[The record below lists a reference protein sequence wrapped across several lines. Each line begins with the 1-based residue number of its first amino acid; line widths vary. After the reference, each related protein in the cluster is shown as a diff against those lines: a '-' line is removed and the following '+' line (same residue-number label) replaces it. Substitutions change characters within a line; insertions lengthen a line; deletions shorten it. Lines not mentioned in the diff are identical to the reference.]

1 MVKTDI
7 EFATLYA
14 ALLLRLRNP
23 READFVLSW
32 RLQVRGSSYY
42 STTPYYPL
50 LPLSTP
56 YYPLVATTLLPL
68 TAGWRLRRAA
78 RAAHRARAGCRGGAE
93 RARRPGNRRG
103 GGSRQHA
110 APLAGPRGWH
120 RRRRSRQLSPGAGRG
135 GDRVGGRS
143 GDPDRQRGGRPAL
156 PRGRRHLQRRQGRRA
171 RSGQLTRGRRARA
184 RALHTLCAPRG
195 SVLGRV
201 RAGLVFRCPHFVG
214 K

>member
-1 MVKTDI
+1 MRP
-7 EFATLYA
+7 AT
-14 ALLLRLRNP
+14 
-23 READFVLSW
+23 
-32 RLQVRGSSYY
+32 
-42 STTPYYPL
+42 STR
-50 LPLSTP
+50 
-56 YYPLVATTLLPL
+56 TLTLPL
-68 TAGWRLRRAA
+68 TLRIPYPNPNPSPDPNPKPKPAGWRLRCAA

-110 APLAGPRGWH
+110 APPARPRGWH

-135 GDRVGGRS
+135 GDRVRGRR

-171 RSGQLTRGRRARA
+171 RGGQLTRGRRALQEGA
-184 RALHTLCAPRG
+184 CQG
-195 SVLGRV
+195 SAHSVRPGVRV
-201 RAGLVFRCPHFVG
+201 VRCWAESVFRCPHFVG